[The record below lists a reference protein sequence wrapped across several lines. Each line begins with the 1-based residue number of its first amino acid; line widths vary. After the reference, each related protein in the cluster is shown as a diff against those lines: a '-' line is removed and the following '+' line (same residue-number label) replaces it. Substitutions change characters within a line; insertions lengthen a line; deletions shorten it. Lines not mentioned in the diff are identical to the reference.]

1 MFIRAPRRREAH
13 VMLRPIKTAALSL
26 AAAWLLLAAA
36 ASAQTIEL
44 KVSHFLPPNHTFQ
57 KALLAWG
64 EELEKASN
72 GKLKLTIYPAA
83 QLGPPPRQLDIAR
96 SGVVDIAVGLHGL
109 TPGRYALTE
118 LVSAPYAAPQA
129 GVLSAVTSKRL
140 TELAPDYLVKE
151 HEGVRI
157 LWMAVTPPL
166 MFISRPPIRTLEDF
180 KGLKIR
186 YAGTNF
192 KAIIDALGGVGLPVP
207 PPETQDA
214 MAKGIVDAAT
224 FPYEGAASFDLGTVA
239 KYALEPGVSSATF
252 AVVMNQAKYDALPAD
267 LKDLI
272 AKTTGPARAERFGA
286 MWDEAEKAGKE
297 NLLSHGV
304 QPFAMSGPDFA
315 RVKQALA
322 PLVDQAIADVEKKG
336 LPGKKFYSDY
346 TR

>member
-1 MFIRAPRRREAH
+1 
-13 VMLRPIKTAALSL
+13 MLRPIKTAALSF
-26 AAAWLLLAAA
+26 AAAALCFASA

-44 KVSHFLPPNHTFQ
+44 KASHFLPPNHTFQ
-57 KALLAWG
+57 KALIAWG
-64 EELEKASN
+64 EELATASN
-72 GKLKLTIYPAA
+72 GRLKLTIYPAA
-83 QLGPPPRQLDIAR
+83 QLGPPPRQFDIAR

-109 TPGRYALTE
+109 TPGRYPLTE
-118 LVSAPYAAPQA
+118 LVSAPYVAPSA
-129 GVLSAVTSKRL
+129 GVVSAVTSRRL
-140 TELAPDYLVKE
+140 TELSSGYLAKE
-151 HEGVRI
+151 HEGLRI

-192 KAIIDALGGVGLPVP
+192 KAIIDALGAVGLPVP

-252 AVVMNQAKYDALPAD
+252 AVVMNRAKFDSLPAD
-267 LKDLI
+267 LQELI
-272 AKTTGPARAERFGA
+272 AKTTGPVRAERFGV
-286 MWDEAEKAGKE
+286 MWDEAEKAGKD
-297 NLLSHGV
+297 NLLAHGV
-304 QPFAMSGPDFA
+304 QPVSMNAAEFAK
-315 RVKQALA
+315 VKQALA
-322 PLVDQAIADVEKKG
+322 PIVEQSVAEVEKRG
-336 LPGKKFYSDY
+336 LPGKAFYSNY

>member
-1 MFIRAPRRREAH
+1 MKRRA
-13 VMLRPIKTAALSL
+13 LAALI
-26 AAAWLLLAAA
+26 AAAAILDIVEP

-44 KVSHFLPPNHTFQ
+44 KASHFLPPNHTFQ
-57 KALLAWG
+57 KALTAWG
-64 EELEKASN
+64 EELSAASN
-72 GKLKLTIYPAA
+72 GRLKLTIYPAA
-83 QLGPPPRQLDIAR
+83 QLGPPPRQLDLAR

-109 TPGRYALTE
+109 TPGRYPLTE
-118 LVSAPYAAPQA
+118 LVSAPYASPSA
-129 GVLSAVTSKRL
+129 GVNSAVTSRRL
-140 TELAPDYLVKE
+140 TELSSGYLAKE
-151 HEGVRI
+151 HEGLRI

-192 KAIIDALGGVGLPVP
+192 KAIIDALGAVGLPVP

-252 AVVMNQAKYDALPAD
+252 AVVMNQAKFDALPAD
-267 LKDLI
+267 LKELI
-272 AKTTGPARAERFGA
+272 AKTTGPVRAEKFGA
-286 MWDEAEKAGKE
+286 MWDEAEKAGKD
-297 NLLSHGV
+297 NLLAHGV
-304 QPFAMSGPDFA
+304 QPVTMSAAEFAK
-315 RVKQALA
+315 VKQALA
-322 PLVDQAIADVEKKG
+322 PIVAQSIAEVDKKG
-336 LPGKKFYSDY
+336 LPGKTFYSDY